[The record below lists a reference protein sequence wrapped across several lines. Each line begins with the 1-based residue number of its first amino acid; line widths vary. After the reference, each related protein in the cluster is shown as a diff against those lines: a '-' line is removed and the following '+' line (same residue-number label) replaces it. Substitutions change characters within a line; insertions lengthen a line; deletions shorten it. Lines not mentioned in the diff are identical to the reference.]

1 MYYIKAKFN
10 TMSKN
15 VLVFGA
21 NGKVGNH
28 FISQALEKGYKIK
41 AFVRSPHKFTLADTP
56 NVEVYKGDATNYQDV
71 ETALSEVDIVVSCL
85 GNVSKKVLIMEQAY
99 NNILTAAAKQHIP
112 PRCLLISS
120 IGIGGSSRFVKFMLQ
135 NIGGKAG
142 FNDYEK
148 AEARARARNEKKV
161 PTVVIR
167 PAGLTDKK
175 AKNNYSIIN
184 KPTVFFPKFIT
195 RFDVAKFF
203 VDCLENTSF
212 DGKAVMV
219 EGT

>member
-1 MYYIKAKFN
+1 MHYIRTKFN
-10 TMSKN
+10 TMNKT

-41 AFVRSPHKFTLADTP
+41 AFVRSPQKFTLSDTP

-71 ETALSEVDIVVSCL
+71 ETAVSEADIVVSCL

-99 NNILTAAAKQHIP
+99 NNILTAATKQSTP

-120 IGIGGSSRFVKFMLQ
+120 IGVGGSSQFVKFMLQ

-148 AEARARARNEKKV
+148 AEARAINEKIV

-195 RFDVAKFF
+195 RSDIAKFF

-219 EGT
+219 EGA

>member
-1 MYYIKAKFN
+1 MHYIRTKFN
-10 TMSKN
+10 TMNKT

-28 FISQALEKGYKIK
+28 FISQALEKGYRIK
-41 AFVRSPHKFTLADTP
+41 AFVRSPHKFTLAETP
-56 NVEVYKGDATNYQDV
+56 GVEVYKGDATNYQDV
-71 ETALSEVDIVVSCL
+71 EKAIAEVDIVVSCL

-99 NNILTAAAKQHIP
+99 NNILTAAAKQRIA

-120 IGIGGSSRFVKFMLQ
+120 IGVGGSSRFVKFMLQ

-148 AEARARARNEKKV
+148 AEARAISEKKV

-184 KPTVFFPKFIT
+184 KPTVFFPKFIS
-195 RFDVAKFF
+195 RSDIANFF

-219 EGT
+219 EGA